1 MWPRGLT
8 VVAVSTDFR
17 TLLLLRHAKSGYP
30 AGVADHDRPLADR
43 GIREA
48 GLAGEWLRA
57 NTPVIDAVLCSTA
70 TRTRETLQRTRVDAP
85 VRFVDELYDAT
96 PGMVIDQINRVGD
109 HFDHQV
115 RTLLVIGH
123 EPTMS
128 RVAIGLAD
136 IDGSNPLAVE
146 GISAKYP
153 TSAIAELRT
162 AQPWDRVELG
172 GAALVTFHI
181 PR

>member
-1 MWPRGLT
+1 M
-8 VVAVSTDFR
+8 STDFR
-17 TLLLLRHAKSGYP
+17 TLLLLRHAKSSYP
-30 AGVADHDRPLADR
+30 SGVADHDRPLAER

-96 PGMVIDQINRVGD
+96 PGMVIDQINRVAER
-109 HFDHQV
+109 FDHDV

-123 EPTMS
+123 EPTTS
-128 RVAIGLAD
+128 QVALGLAAA
-136 IDGSNPLAVE
+136 GSNALAAE
-146 GISAKYP
+146 SISRKYP

-162 AQPWDRVELG
+162 GQPWHRLALG
-172 GAALVTFHI
+172 GAALVTFHV